1 MNLRAGMKVRDFCLH
16 TTFSTHC
23 SVILYLLLTYA
34 VLSIIP
40 KASENAAFDSAA
52 VYFKAGRTVLGSEG
66 WDTDQRTMLKLCSG
80 GANACFISGDVDTTY
95 ELINEVLN
103 REDIPVLDKF
113 DVYEVK
119 ILTSNAAGM
128 YGDSINTAFSFRKQL
143 GLPTIKNKPV
153 GKLMVMKEL
162 IKTKRALG
170 NMTAE
175 DIASLPE
182 LTDDKIIEGQRMLEL
197 ASISS
202 YAVSIGQV
210 VLAYFIYF
218 SHNHLLF
225 FYSFQVQPTMFPL
238 IIFHMVRAT
247 LQHGINASSCG
258 AFGGLGII
266 LW

>member
-1 MNLRAGMKVRDFCLH
+1 M
-16 TTFSTHC
+16 
-23 SVILYLLLTYA
+23 
-34 VLSIIP
+34 P

-52 VYFKAGRTVLGSEG
+52 VYFKAGRKVIGSDG
-66 WDTDQRTMLKLCSG
+66 WDTDQRTMLKLCSE
-80 GANACFISGDVDTTY
+80 GANACFISGDIDTTH
-95 ELINEVLN
+95 ELINEVLH
-103 REDIPVLDKF
+103 RQDIPVLDKF

-119 ILTSNAAGM
+119 ILAAAGAGAGI
-128 YGDSINTAFSFRKQL
+128 YGEAINTAFSFRKQL
-143 GLPTIKNKPV
+143 GLPTIQNKPV
-153 GKLMVMKEL
+153 GKLMIMKEF

-182 LTDDKIIEGQRMLEL
+182 LTDDRIRKGQRMLEL
-197 ASISS
+197 AATAS
-202 YAVSIGQV
+202 YAVSIGQVVV

-225 FYSFQVQPTMFPL
+225 FYSFPFQVQPTMFSL

-247 LQHGINASSCG
+247 LKHGINATSCD
-258 AFGGLGII
+258 AFGGFGMI